1 MAEPNP
7 QLSGWALVLG
17 ASSGFGAAT
26 ARYLATCG
34 MDVVGV
40 HFDRRNTQHLADE
53 VRQDIEAQGRQ
64 ARFFNTNAGSPA
76 ARTKVLDAI
85 TDDVQGNEP
94 KVRVLLHSIAFGTT
108 VPYVGSDDTPGVTPK
123 QMDMTLDLMA
133 HTLVYWSQDLVE
145 RGLMSQG
152 SRIYAMTSAGTSTI
166 WPSYG
171 PVGAAKAGLE
181 QHIRQLAVELAPQG
195 ISANAIRAG
204 VTDTPALRKIPGNDA
219 MIDQARRMN
228 PARRITTTD
237 DVARAIAALTVADAA
252 WITGNVIGVDGGENL
267 VM

>member
-1 MAEPNP
+1 MAEPHP
-7 QLSGWALVLG
+7 QLNGWALVLG

-26 ARYLATCG
+26 ARYLAACG

-40 HFDRRNTQHLADE
+40 HFDRRNTQPLANA
-53 VRQDIEAQGRQ
+53 VKQDIEAQGRT
-64 ARFFNTNAGSPA
+64 AHFFNVNAGSPE

-85 TDDVQGNEP
+85 TDDVQGGQP
-94 KVRVLLHSIAFGTT
+94 PIRLLMHSIAFGTT
-108 VPYVGSDDTPGVTPK
+108 VPYVGVDGAPGVTPK

-133 HTLVYWSQDLVE
+133 HTLVYWSQDLE
-145 RGLMSQG
+145 ARGLLGPG

-181 QHIRQLAVELAPQG
+181 QHIRQLAVELAPKG

-204 VTDTPALRKIPGNDA
+204 VTDTPALRKIPGNEA
-219 MIDQARRMN
+219 MVEQARRMN
-228 PARRITTTD
+228 PAGRLTTTD
-237 DVARAIAALTVADAA
+237 DVARAIAALTVAETA